1 MNARAA
7 LFAFR
12 RVASPAT
19 LALIALLAFAAAATE
34 RSTPPAL
41 AREGLWNLVL
51 LCAVPLLVAR
61 AASHG
66 ARLNTR
72 ERNFVAATPHSP
84 AAWFRSSALGL
95 AAATLVALALAAG
108 SAEFSA
114 TNEPARLALCGV
126 EPAPHSGV
134 LDGRAPVSWNV
145 NANQGETLRVEL
157 VFVPVGTNARA
168 ELRARRGANVQSARV
183 SFNRSGSIEVPVPAG
198 DGEVALEL
206 ERVEGDALLLLVGG
220 NVQRFV
226 PAAAPQLASAVLAL
240 HAGLALW
247 SLLTLAF
254 ALATWMATGYAAT
267 LAGALALCPWIVGDE
282 FASEWTPWGQLFDAL
297 ALASNGYVPA
307 WPSFAAF
314 AVALGLVALSNALF
328 AAGMRR
334 GGRGA

>member
-66 ARLNTR
+66 ARLDTR
-72 ERNFVAATPHSP
+72 ERNFVAATPHSA

-95 AAATLVALALAAG
+95 ATATVAALLVAAA
-108 SAEFSA
+108 SAEFAA
-114 TNEPARLALCGV
+114 TNEPARLALCGN
-126 EPAPHSGV
+126 EPAPHSAV
-134 LDGRAPVSWNV
+134 LDGRAPVSWSV
-145 NANQGETLRVEL
+145 HANAGETLRIEL
-157 VFVPVGTNARA
+157 VFVPVGPHASA
-168 ELRARRGANVQSARV
+168 ELRARRGTNVRSARV
-183 SFNRSGSIEVPVPAG
+183 SFNRSGSLEVPVPEGA
-198 DGEVALEL
+198 GEVVLEL
-206 ERVEGDALLLLVGG
+206 ERAEGDALLLLVGG

-240 HAGLALW
+240 HAGLALG

-282 FASEWTPWGQLFDAL
+282 FASAWTPWGQLFDAL
-297 ALASNGYVPA
+297 VLVSKGYVPA
-307 WPSFAAF
+307 WPSLAAF
-314 AVALGLVALSNALF
+314 GVSAALVVLSNALF